1 MDRFVQNI
9 EPMLQKLSEVFC
21 VSVDTIRESGME
33 YILMYG
39 RYYYITSIINKM
51 LIMCIL
57 LSLVALLVCVGFLST
72 ISQKDLDKITEKKLN
87 RITVVCCIISYFL
100 LLAILFVCFSLP
112 YWLTPEM
119 YSINAVIELMQPTA
133 YGIK

>member
-39 RYYYITSIINKM
+39 
-51 LIMCIL
+51 
-57 LSLVALLVCVGFLST
+57 
-72 ISQKDLDKITEKKLN
+72 
-87 RITVVCCIISYFL
+87 
-100 LLAILFVCFSLP
+100 
-112 YWLTPEM
+112 
-119 YSINAVIELMQPTA
+119 
-133 YGIK
+133 IK